1 MLTQPDPKAP
11 RDGLGSCEW
20 IWALAYQRTD
30 RPHTPHKPLITRA
43 GGCGQSALEFGPCL
57 AALPR
62 RCTRRVSGST
72 WRHPPG
78 NASRRLPD
86 GYPGRAAVCR
96 NRQPLWRLQPLPP
109 GPRANPGESSKLRF
123 IAPGDSPRS
132 VPNFGAMPGPRAGLL
147 AARPGAWVRWET
159 DGEHPGRAGLEPCGQ
174 GVPISRTAVSQGG
187 SAGASSV
194 ATPIATRST
203 SARGWHPRRCRT
215 AASTP
220 AATGTPRGGR
230 RPSAR
235 PVPARSTP
243 TL

>member
-1 MLTQPDPKAP
+1 MVALNQLDAQTKWGQLEVFMTQWRRIEPLIGQPGPFIWRVSRTVMTPIPLDYPDWIMLTQPDPKAP

-62 RCTRRVSGST
+62 RRTRRVSGTT

-78 NASRRLPD
+78 NASRRWPD

-96 NRQPLWRLQPLPP
+96 NRQPLSRLQPLPP
-109 GPRANPGESSKLRF
+109 GPRANPAWSSKLRF

-132 VPNFGAMPGPRAGLL
+132 VPSLGA
-147 AARPGAWVRWET
+147 
-159 DGEHPGRAGLEPCGQ
+159 
-174 GVPISRTAVSQGG
+174 
-187 SAGASSV
+187 
-194 ATPIATRST
+194 IA
-203 SARGWHPRRCRT
+203 
-215 AASTP
+215 
-220 AATGTPRGGR
+220 
-230 RPSAR
+230 
-235 PVPARSTP
+235 
-243 TL
+243 